1 MDEEHAT
8 KNNKKSQFNI
18 HNDGDVSIILSLKEL
33 LNVSSD
39 WMDVKSSNKNVNLSG
54 ASGGLSTQT
63 GGGNLNGTNSIPA
76 DFQSG

>member
-1 MDEEHAT
+1 LNSLDEEQSSKH
-8 KNNKKSQFNI
+8 NKKSQFNI

-39 WMDVKSSNKNVNLSG
+39 WMDVKSSNKNTGVNLSG

-63 GGGNLNGTNSIPA
+63 GGAN
-76 DFQSG
+76 